1 VNSAIEANR
10 AAITAKKIELSVD
23 LPQSRCVLDV
33 DPTRF
38 VQVLSNLLHNAT
50 KFTEA
55 RGAIRVSGRVSE
67 SHADARSELA
77 LSVSDSGIG
86 IRREF
91 LPRVFDLFSQAD
103 GGSSQAGLGI
113 GLALARRLVEMHG
126 GEIEARSEGPGRG
139 SEFVIRLPV
148 CTQSPPARAP
158 EASSP
163 HRIDCRVM
171 VIDDN
176 RDAANVMAM
185 LVEELGGVC
194 RTAYDGESGVREALA
209 YRPHVVLLDIGMP
222 GVDGFETCGRIR
234 RELGNDV
241 VVVALTGFGQQQDK
255 ERTAQYGFDAH
266 LTKPADPTALEKL
279 LRQCGSD
286 APKSKSE
293 PT

>member
-1 VNSAIEANR
+1 VSSAIEANR
-10 AAITAKKIELSVD
+10 AAITAKKIDLSVY

-50 KFTEA
+50 KFTEPG
-55 RGAIRVSGRVSE
+55 GAIHVSGRVSE
-67 SHADARSELA
+67 SHRDAPAELA

-86 IRREF
+86 IPRDF
-91 LPRVFDLFSQAD
+91 LPRVFDLFSQGD

-113 GLALARRLVEMHG
+113 GLALARRLVEMQG
-126 GEIEARSEGPGRG
+126 GEIEVRSEGPGRG
-139 SEFVIRLPV
+139 SEFVIRLPLS
-148 CTQSPPARAP
+148 TQSPPTRGA
-158 EASSP
+158 ETSVP

-185 LVEELGGVC
+185 LVEELGGDC
-194 RTAYDGESGVREALA
+194 RTAYDGERGVREVLT

-222 GVDGFETCGRIR
+222 GLDGFETCRRIR

-241 VVVALTGFGQQQDK
+241 MVVAVTGFGQQQDK
-255 ERTAQYGFDAH
+255 ERTTRYGFDAH
-266 LTKPADPTALEKL
+266 LTKPADPAALEKL
-279 LRQCGSD
+279 LRQCGSNER
-286 APKSKSE
+286 KSTSDQ
-293 PT
+293 T